1 MAHIDYYTSPISTFA
16 YLAGNRFEQ
25 VVAKHKA
32 TVTYKPF
39 DLVAN
44 FNRTGGLPLGQRH
57 ESRVAYR
64 LQELERISKR
74 YGLPMNFKPAH
85 FPTNPA
91 PASYAIIAAQNA
103 GGGDLGGLVQA
114 FLCACFE
121 QEKDV
126 ADDLVIRAC
135 LTANGFDPTL
145 ADSGMMA
152 GAETYARNTEDAVR
166 LGVFGAPFYIVGEE
180 KFWGQDRIEYL
191 DAHLDEIG

>member
-1 MAHIDYYTSPISTFA
+1 M
-16 YLAGNRFEQ
+16 
-25 VVAKHKA
+25 
-32 TVTYKPF
+32 
-39 DLVAN
+39 
-44 FNRTGGLPLGQRH
+44 
-57 ESRVAYR
+57 
-64 LQELERISKR
+64 
-74 YGLPMNFKPAH
+74 
-85 FPTNPA
+85 
-91 PASYAIIAAQNA
+91 
-103 GGGDLGGLVQA
+103 
-114 FLCACFE
+114 
-121 QEKDV
+121 